1 MKLHIGGQQAHPDWQ
16 ILDIEDR
23 PEVDFVGDAQ
33 DLSQFEDGSI
43 EMIYASHVLEHFHY
57 GVGDELMNT
66 LREWFRVLEPGG
78 HLLISVPNLRTLCE
92 LYGRPDLG
100 PEDRYH
106 LMRIIFGGH
115 TNEFD
120 VHRVGFD
127 PDILVSYLHGAGFE
141 EWMVLDVGFD
151 LFEDCSL
158 VEFKGVMVSLNM
170 MATKPI
176 CDIG

>member
-1 MKLHIGGQQAHPDWQ
+1 MKLHIGGKQVHPDWK
-16 ILDIEDR
+16 ILDIEER

-33 DLSQFEDGSI
+33 DLSQFEDSSI

-57 GVGDELMNT
+57 GVGNELVNT

-78 HLLISVPNLRTLCE
+78 QILISVPNLQTLCW
-92 LYGRPDLG
+92 LYGRPNLG
-100 PEDRYH
+100 LDDRYH

-115 TNEFD
+115 SNEFD

-127 PDILVSYLHGAGFE
+127 TDILASYLQGVGFDQC
-141 EWMVLDVGFD
+141 MILDGDFD

-158 VEFKGVMVSLNM
+158 VQFQGVMVSLNM
-170 MATKPI
+170 VATKPLQVEA
-176 CDIG
+176 

>member
-1 MKLHIGGQQAHPDWQ
+1 MKLHIGGQQVHSDWQ

-57 GVGDELMNT
+57 GVGNELMNT

-78 HLLISVPNLRTLCE
+78 HLLISVPNLRTLCG

-141 EWMVLDVGFD
+141 EWMILDVGFD

-176 CDIG
+176 RDID